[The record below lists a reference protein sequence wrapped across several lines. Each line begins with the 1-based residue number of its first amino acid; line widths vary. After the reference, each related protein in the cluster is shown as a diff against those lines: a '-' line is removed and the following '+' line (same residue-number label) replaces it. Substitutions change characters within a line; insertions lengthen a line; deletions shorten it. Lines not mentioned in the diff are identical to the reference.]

1 MYPNRRYFSPRRRR
15 GVPGV
20 QNRQRTPRG
29 QEEGVWTRPETGGEV
44 GQGDTQGPLAA
55 QSIGLT
61 RENKALSQ
69 SSRTS
74 TGRTTGWSKES
85 TDGHVHRTSTRRASK
100 PGSMAL
106 DTRRCRESL
115 INSHRTAAPGP
126 PRRLPQHTSG
136 KLRKPPR
143 SHTTIPPNPKD
154 PPPPKAAPA
163 VLTEQL
169 QQPGPSAM
177 DTTPA
182 PPRRDYFKA
191 QRIYTS

>member
-1 MYPNRRYFSPRRRR
+1 MYPTRRYFSPRRRR

-74 TGRTTGWSKES
+74 TRRTTGWPKES

-143 SHTTIPPNPKD
+143 SHTTIPPNPKES
-154 PPPPKAAPA
+154 P
-163 VLTEQL
+163 L
-169 QQPGPSAM
+169 QKL
-177 DTTPA
+177 
-182 PPRRDYFKA
+182 PRRSSLSSSNSPDPV
-191 QRIYTS
+191 QWTPPQLLLVGTTLRL